1 MKRIITL
8 TIILITVASSLAAVS
23 FEPFVETEQGTIA
36 VLSHT
41 YKNGDSST
49 TDPADMDL
57 FDFRNEGGQDR
68 LFPFERYSIGA
79 TIAERHRAWFTYQ
92 PFELITDVRFQEE
105 KTIGNTTFAEN
116 TPMELTYSFPFYRF
130 SYTYDVLGKHDHAI
144 LGLGMVVQIRNVSI
158 QFKSLAAAYDGTA
171 QDDLYVSNNVGV
183 VPALAIYSAYRFPFG
198 LTLSADIAG
207 SAVDSAFF
215 NGADF
220 TFAGSILDASLSMAY
235 QVGEQWEL
243 FGTARFFGGT
253 SDGTSQYP
261 VDTWTEGDAD
271 HRYSQNNIATVT
283 ATVGVRWTH

>member
-1 MKRIITL
+1 MKRITTL
-8 TIILITVASSLAAVS
+8 LIILITVASSLAAVS

-41 YKNGDSST
+41 YKNGESST
-49 TDPADMDL
+49 DPVMDL

-79 TIAERHRAWFTYQ
+79 TIAGRHRAWFTYQ
-92 PFELITDVRFQEE
+92 PLELVTNVRFQED
-105 KTIGNTTFAEN
+105 KTIGNTTFLDN

-130 SYTYDVLGKHDHAI
+130 SYTYDVLGKHDNAV

-183 VPALAIYSAYRFPFG
+183 VPALAIYSSYRFPFG

-207 SAVDSAFF
+207 SYADSSFF

-220 TFAGSILDASLSMAY
+220 DFAGSILDASLSMAY

-261 VDTWTEGDAD
+261 VDTWTEGDAG
-271 HRYSQNNIATVT
+271 HRYSQNNIAALT